1 MKIKLTTLM
10 KNKFNISNPHKVLK
24 DLKQFGKISSPSLR
38 KVFEDTPPERFDI
51 EIVKKYI
58 KYISSHSNK
67 QRLQYDPEYWM
78 YRYNISHDSAS
89 QKVIDFKTNKSTSKE
104 NFTKRHGEELGTEMF
119 EKFQKTSAYST
130 SDEWFIDKYGD
141 DWEEQKKY
149 FGRKKSK
156 RCIEYWTNH
165 GYGEI
170 EAAIKVSEYQSLN
183 AGVNIEYYKSRG
195 YSATEINVIMK
206 SIRQK
211 QKQHHR
217 NINYLKEKYPNDWK
231 KIYEESSKKY
241 RKRME
246 ELGIWIPD
254 SIIDNFK
261 KYKCLVERYT
271 NQSVLFYGELIK
283 KLEMRSKQF
292 QLDHKYSIKMGY
304 LNDIPAEIVG
314 SIVNLEILPGT
325 LNASK
330 KEKCSITK
338 QHLLNQYKIF
348 KENYENQKD

>member
-10 KNKFNISNPHKVLK
+10 KTKFGIQNPHKVLK
-24 DLKQFGKISSPSLR
+24 DLKQFGKICSPTLR
-38 KVFEDTPPERFDI
+38 RPFEDTPPEKFDI

-58 KYISSHSNK
+58 EYVSSHSNK
-67 QRLQYDPEYWM
+67 RRLQYEPEYWM
-78 YRYNISHDSAS
+78 YRCNISHDAAS
-89 QKVIDFKTNKSTSKE
+89 QKVINFKTNKSTSKE
-104 NFTKRHGEELGTEMF
+104 NFIKRHGEEMGTEMF

-130 SDEWFIDKYGD
+130 SDDWFNNKYGD
-141 DWEEQKKY
+141 DWEEQKEY

-165 GYGEI
+165 GYNEI

-183 AGVNIEYYKSRG
+183 AGVNVEYYKSRG
-195 YSATEINVIMK
+195 YSDTEINVIMK

-217 NINYLKEKYPNDWK
+217 NTNYLKEKYPDTWK
-231 KIYEESSKKY
+231 DVYKEISQNY
-241 RKRME
+241 RKRMV
-246 ELGIWIPD
+246 ELGIWISD
-254 SIIDNFK
+254 SIIDDFK

-271 NQSVLFYGELIK
+271 NQSVLFYGELIENLK
-283 KLEMRSKQF
+283 MRSKQF
-292 QLDHKYSIKMGY
+292 QLDHKYSIKMGFI
-304 LNDIPAEIVG
+304 NDIPAEIVG

-348 KENYENQKD
+348 KENHENQKD